1 VVTSPLPREY
11 EEASMGY
18 NEKVLDKIAI
28 MEQRAKERKALWHT
42 ISDSFGKEGA
52 EGIANELAVEMD
64 EFREKFDVLLAKL
77 NDML

>member
-1 VVTSPLPREY
+1 
-11 EEASMGY
+11 MGY

>member
-1 VVTSPLPREY
+1 
-11 EEASMGY
+11 
-18 NEKVLDKIAI
+18 VLDKIAI